1 MRGAFELGKGLL
13 KIVLVGSVSWVILQH
28 SAPGLINS
36 LEMLPETG
44 MALALNT
51 ALRLSLYAAA
61 LLLVLALLDYI
72 YQRFEFEKSIRMTKQ
87 EVREEF
93 KNQEG
98 DPQIKRRIRDMGRRL
113 VMNRMLQ
120 NLKTADAVITNP
132 THFAVALRYELDW
145 PAPKVVAKGQ
155 DYSAL
160 RLIRAAE
167 ELGLPV
173 YQQPELARALYKV
186 DVEQF
191 VPAALFRT
199 VAQVLAH
206 LARHDAALKRK
217 LRGVRRGA
225 APAPSR

>member
-1 MRGAFELGKGLL
+1 VFELGKGLL
-13 KIVLVGSVSWVILQH
+13 KLLLVGSVSWVILQR
-28 SAPGLINS
+28 SAPAL
-36 LEMLPETG
+36 MAAMG
-44 MALALNT
+44 MPAEAGVALALNT
-51 ALRLSLYAAA
+51 ALRMALYAAA

-87 EVREEF
+87 EIREEF

-98 DPQIKRRIRDMGRRL
+98 DPQIKRRIRDMGRKL

-120 NLKTADAVITNP
+120 NLQTADAVITNP
-132 THFAVALRYELDW
+132 THYAVALRYELDW
-145 PAPKVVAKGQ
+145 PAPKVVAKGK

-173 YQQPELARALYKV
+173 YQQPELARALFKV
-186 DVEQF
+186 EEEQY
-191 VPAALFRT
+191 VPGTLFRT

-206 LARHDAALKRK
+206 LAKHDAALRRK
-217 LRGVRRGA
+217 LRGVREPGK
-225 APAPSR
+225 PAPLPR